1 MQAAGS
7 FGGGG
12 GGGFA
17 GGGGGGHGGH
27 GRHGGHGHGHGR
39 SHSHNSHHSHYHHD
53 HGHNTGHSGGIS
65 FPAGALLGY
74 LLGRNTRATYTP
86 APAPYYTV
94 PTRAVPV
101 PVDRQPLLAVA
112 VDPVRAR
119 KDRLARF
126 CGIGCCFAMISIL
139 FVVAITWGSIPKYQS
154 LQLTIVA
161 GDRRL
166 ITPDTSKHIEVD
178 FAGSNDVSAYLFD
191 KKPPLSD
198 YVRYPDSTI
207 DMTLKGQSWQLL
219 RYDLFA
225 GSSVAVQ
232 YQFTRWSNGL
242 PSFIII
248 QGEDGFDFFRENG
261 YARHGTKMH
270 EEQGRSGRYDFTAPG
285 DGTDKDPENAIPYY
299 FIFYTFDSR
308 ASGTGSATF
317 SVVARTY
324 SLTRPPPTRRCQAYL
339 KNGETSEFDA
349 ESSLSTSGICTF
361 PITPRP
367 KPYILL
373 VAPNTGIGSYTVTM
387 NLIPRESALS
397 GIVGI
402 FPTVVIVALV
412 LMCCC
417 CLGCFHGCFVFLLG
431 CLGGGPQ
438 ASGYSAIPGSDNVP
452 VLHPATGATFPVN
465 QQPPPLPPLPPLP
478 PHPLDPGSQ
487 WPHNPGYQ
495 VPGPS
500 APPADAPP
508 PYAPTIPTGT
518 DKR

>member
-12 GGGFA
+12 GGFA
-17 GGGGGGHGGH
+17 GGGGHSGGHGG
-27 GRHGGHGHGHGR
+27 RGHGHGR
-39 SHSHNSHHSHYHHD
+39 SHSQDSHHSHHNHD
-53 HGHNTGHSGGIS
+53 HGHNTSHSGRGIS

-74 LLGRNTRATYTP
+74 LLGRNTRTAYTP

-94 PTRAVPV
+94 PTRALPFGA
-101 PVDRQPLLAVA
+101 DRQPLLAVA

-126 CGIGCCFAMISIL
+126 CGIACCMAMIVIL
-139 FVVAITWGSIPKYQS
+139 FVVAIIWGSIPKLQS
-154 LQLTIVA
+154 LELAIVA

-166 ITPDTSKHIEVD
+166 ITPDATKYIEVD
-178 FAGSNDVSAYLFD
+178 LAGSSDVSAYLFD

-207 DMTLKGQSWQLL
+207 DMTLKGQSWQFL
-219 RYDLFA
+219 RYDLFG
-225 GSSVAVQ
+225 GSSATVQ
-232 YQFTRWSNGL
+232 YQFNRWSNGL
-242 PSFIII
+242 PAFIII
-248 QGEDGFDFFRENG
+248 QGEDGFNFFRENG

-270 EEQGRSGRYDFTAPG
+270 EEQGRFGRYDFTAPG
-285 DGTDKDPENAIPYY
+285 DGTDKDPENAVPYY

-308 ASGTGSATF
+308 AFGTGSATF

-324 SLTRPPPTRRCQAYL
+324 SLTRPPPVRRCQGYL
-339 KNGETSEFDA
+339 KDGGASEFDS
-349 ESSLSTSGICTF
+349 ESSLTTAGICTF
-361 PITPRP
+361 PISTRP

-373 VAPNTGIGSYTVTM
+373 VAPNTGIGSYTVNM
-387 NLIPRESALS
+387 KLIPRESALS
-397 GIVGI
+397 GIAGV
-402 FPTVVIVALV
+402 FPTVIVVALV

-431 CLGGGPQ
+431 CFGGGPQ

-452 VLHPATGATFPVN
+452 VLHPAAGATFPAN
-465 QQPPPLPPLPPLP
+465 QPPPLPPLP
-478 PHPLDPGSQ
+478 PHPLDPATQ
-487 WPHNPGYQ
+487 WPYNPGYQ

-508 PYAPTIPTGT
+508 PYAVTSTAKP
-518 DKR
+518 